1 MNSMSVREGQKRIRN
16 IAKTLSN
23 DEELLVVDRQFLIN
37 ALQNIAN
44 GDDAET
50 ELGVKAKKGERKGK
64 HAKDVKITMQYIHG
78 WIATAIAPEAE
89 EGLGLTLKDA
99 VARLKKNG
107 PQTFLLKQR
116 SFATGT
122 MLGKRKEEIL
132 RSKRIKMPI

>member
-89 EGLGLTLKDA
+89 EGLGLTLRA
-99 VARLKKNG
+99 
-107 PQTFLLKQR
+107 
-116 SFATGT
+116 
-122 MLGKRKEEIL
+122 
-132 RSKRIKMPI
+132 

>member
-99 VARLKKNG
+99 VAHLKKNW
-107 PQTFLLKQR
+107 PTNLPAE
-116 SFATGT
+116 ATIIRYWNNV
-122 MLGKRKEEIL
+122 RKTQG
-132 RSKRIKMPI
+132 RDFKIKTD